1 MIMKNR
7 HENSDSY
14 FEDETVRL
22 TARIAEELETELRSY
37 ESKENHNTK
46 EAAGIT

>member
-7 HENSDSY
+7 YDNSDSH

-22 TARIAEELETELRSY
+22 TARIAEELEAKLRSY
-37 ESKENHNTK
+37 KRKENHNTK
-46 EAAGIT
+46 EAVGIT